1 MEVVVGEEGA
11 TVEEEETVEAAV
23 GKDEAEASDKVVAV
37 FALQETS
44 HSFPDGSNT
53 QCFSSTFCSG
63 LWEASW

>member
-1 MEVVVGEEGA
+1 MGEEGA
-11 TVEEEETVEAAV
+11 TVEEEERVEAAV

-63 LWEASW
+63 LWEVRYRTV